1 MLSRASHRVA
11 DVSSVANETDVRAA
25 LQRDLATHADG
36 DQRTV
41 EEFWVPR
48 SHERADVVV
57 VGGSLDGYEIKSA
70 RDGLRRLPRQADAY
84 GRLFDR
90 CVAIVAA
97 RHVAKAVQI
106 VPAWWGIVIYDDRG
120 AEITFTTMRG
130 AEPNPAVNLEVL
142 VRLLWRDEAFA
153 ALEGMGMSPDRATP
167 RGSLWRAL
175 LMVASADDLRMIVR
189 RAIFNRDPAR
199 ARIATR
205 RFAGGRASPEADL

>member
-1 MLSRASHRVA
+1 MLSRASHRVVV
-11 DVSSVANETDVRAA
+11 VSSVASETHVRAA
-25 LQRDLATHADG
+25 LQRDLASHAAG
-36 DQRTV
+36 DQRTI

-70 RDGLRRLPRQADAY
+70 RDGLRRLPRQAAAY

-90 CVAIVAA
+90 CVAVVAA
-97 RHVAKAVQI
+97 RHVERTVQI

-120 AEITFTTMRG
+120 AEIAFTIMRC
-130 AEPNPAVNLEVL
+130 AEPNPTVDLEVL

-153 ALEGMGMSPDRATP
+153 ALNGMGMSPERTAP
-167 RGSLWRAL
+167 RGSLWREL
-175 LMVASADDLRMIVR
+175 LMVASTDDLRTIVR

-205 RFAGGRASPEADL
+205 RFAGDRASLEADL